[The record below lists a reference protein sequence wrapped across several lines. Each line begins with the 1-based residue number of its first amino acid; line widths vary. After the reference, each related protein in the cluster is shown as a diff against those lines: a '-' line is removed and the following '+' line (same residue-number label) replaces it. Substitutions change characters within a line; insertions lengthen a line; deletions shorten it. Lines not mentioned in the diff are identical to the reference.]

1 MPVDFLSET
10 QRAAYSRYAG
20 EPSAE
25 QLARYFHLDA
35 HDRSVIAT
43 RRGDENRLGF
53 AVQLGTVRFLGIFL
67 PRPTE
72 VPDGV
77 VRFVATQLGIRDT
90 TSFARYA
97 QRTASHREHASEIQK
112 RYGYRPSSDPA
123 ESFQLLRWLY
133 TRATLS
139 AERPSVLFDR
149 ATARLVERKV
159 LLPGVTVLERLVSS
173 VRNRAVKR
181 LWCFLSAL
189 PTPEQRATL
198 DAMLLVPEG
207 SRRSNL
213 DRLRRSPTTISARA
227 LCQALERLSEIE
239 KLGMSDLDFSRIP
252 PGRVDA
258 LARQANAAR
267 AQAIARMPD
276 DRRIATLAAFVS
288 RLERTACD
296 DALNLMDLELAKLLT
311 EADRAGKAKR
321 KKTLQT
327 FDQAAVLLRD
337 ALLIVLDPTQEDL
350 EHVREQLYARASHEE
365 LVEAVACVDQIARPH
380 GRTAE
385 RN

>member
-1 MPVDFLSET
+1 MPVDCLSET

-97 QRTASHREHASEIQK
+97 QRTATHREHASEIQK

-173 VRNRAVKR
+173 VRNWAVKR
-181 LWCFLSAL
+181 LWRLLSAM

-227 LCQALERLSEIE
+227 LRQALERLSEIE
-239 KLGMSDLDFSRIP
+239 KLGMAILTSQESLQGVWTHSR
-252 PGRVDA
+252 
-258 LARQANAAR
+258 
-267 AQAIARMPD
+267 
-276 DRRIATLAAFVS
+276 
-288 RLERTACD
+288 
-296 DALNLMDLELAKLLT
+296 
-311 EADRAGKAKR
+311 AKR
-321 KKTLQT
+321 TPHELRQLHACRT
-327 FDQAAVLLRD
+327 VGASRRWWPLSAASN
-337 ALLIVLDPTQEDL
+337 AQPAMT
-350 EHVREQLYARASHEE
+350 H
-365 LVEAVACVDQIARPH
+365 
-380 GRTAE
+380 
-385 RN
+385 

>member
-25 QLARYFHLDA
+25 QPARYFHLDA

-97 QRTASHREHASEIQK
+97 QRTATHREHASEIQK

-159 LLPGVTVLERLVSS
+159 LLPVSPS
-173 VRNRAVKR
+173 
-181 LWCFLSAL
+181 SS
-189 PTPEQRATL
+189 
-198 DAMLLVPEG
+198 DS
-207 SRRSNL
+207 SRPCETGL
-213 DRLRRSPTTISARA
+213 
-227 LCQALERLSEIE
+227 
-239 KLGMSDLDFSRIP
+239 
-252 PGRVDA
+252 
-258 LARQANAAR
+258 
-267 AQAIARMPD
+267 
-276 DRRIATLAAFVS
+276 
-288 RLERTACD
+288 
-296 DALNLMDLELAKLLT
+296 
-311 EADRAGKAKR
+311 
-321 KKTLQT
+321 
-327 FDQAAVLLRD
+327 
-337 ALLIVLDPTQEDL
+337 
-350 EHVREQLYARASHEE
+350 
-365 LVEAVACVDQIARPH
+365 
-380 GRTAE
+380 
-385 RN
+385 

>member
-1 MPVDFLSET
+1 MLE
-10 QRAAYSRYAG
+10 SRR
-20 EPSAE
+20 PE

-77 VRFVATQLGIRDT
+77 VRFVATQLEIRDT

-97 QRTASHREHASEIQK
+97 QRTATHREHASEIQK

-181 LWCFLSAL
+181 LWRLLSAM
-189 PTPEQRATL
+189 PTSEQRATL

-227 LCQALERLSEIE
+227 LRQALERLSEIE

-276 DRRIATLAAFVS
+276 DRRIATLVAFVS

-296 DALNLMDLELAKLLT
+296 DALWAVPT
-311 EADRAGKAKR
+311 AGVSV
-321 KKTLQT
+321 QP
-327 FDQAAVLLRD
+327 QARRPRPHAVLAYQSPRGIR
-337 ALLIVLDPTQEDL
+337 AA
-350 EHVREQLYARASHEE
+350 EQSCTESHQPQTHPKS
-365 LVEAVACVDQIARPH
+365 L
-380 GRTAE
+380 G
-385 RN
+385 

>member
-10 QRAAYSRYAG
+10 QRAAYSQYAG

-97 QRTASHREHASEIQK
+97 QRTATHREHASEIQK

-149 ATARLVERKV
+149 ATARLGLVVNAIVLWNTRYMDAVLSNLRADGDAIAAADVRRLSPLVHEHLNFLGRYHFSLPGDV
-159 LLPGVTVLERLVSS
+159 RDGELRELRDPNAGLEEEWLLPVGG
-173 VRNRAVKR
+173 
-181 LWCFLSAL
+181 
-189 PTPEQRATL
+189 P
-198 DAMLLVPEG
+198 
-207 SRRSNL
+207 
-213 DRLRRSPTTISARA
+213 
-227 LCQALERLSEIE
+227 
-239 KLGMSDLDFSRIP
+239 
-252 PGRVDA
+252 
-258 LARQANAAR
+258 
-267 AQAIARMPD
+267 
-276 DRRIATLAAFVS
+276 
-288 RLERTACD
+288 
-296 DALNLMDLELAKLLT
+296 
-311 EADRAGKAKR
+311 
-321 KKTLQT
+321 
-327 FDQAAVLLRD
+327 
-337 ALLIVLDPTQEDL
+337 
-350 EHVREQLYARASHEE
+350 
-365 LVEAVACVDQIARPH
+365 
-380 GRTAE
+380 
-385 RN
+385 

>member
-25 QLARYFHLDA
+25 QLAWYFHLDA

-43 RRGDENRLGF
+43 RRGDENQLGF

-72 VPDGV
+72 VLDGV
-77 VRFVATQLGIRDT
+77 LRFVATQLGIRDT

-97 QRTASHREHASEIQK
+97 QRTATHREHASEIQK

-173 VRNRAVKR
+173 VRNQAVKR
-181 LWCFLSAL
+181 LWRLLSAM
-189 PTPEQRATL
+189 PTSEQRATL

-227 LCQALERLSEIE
+227 LRQALERLSEIE

-258 LARQANAAR
+258 LARQAAAR

-276 DRRIATLAAFVS
+276 DRRIATLVAFVS

-311 EADRAGKAKR
+311 EADREGKAKR

-350 EHVREQLYARASHEE
+350 EHGGGAKPTGPNF
-365 LVEAVACVDQIARPH
+365 LVGTYRSI
-380 GRTAE
+380 
-385 RN
+385 